1 DHGVHSIDALD
12 DGNEL
17 AVVDYVEDI
26 YRFYRDTEARSIM
39 PPILADDRD
48 LSILY
53 AQEDGRPREYM
64 DFQVEIDEKKRS
76 LVADRLIEVHHTY
89 GLMPETL
96 YLTFQILD
104 RYLSKERVLGTELL
118 LVGVSA
124 LLVASKYEEPR
135 PRKRTTQLENM
146 AFFLAELGLMH
157 YSMTA
162 YRPSLAAASA
172 VYAARYTLKRSP
184 LWTQTLRHHTGYSM
198 QREMRPSIDELSLV
212 SSKEYTAGGLQEILE
227 HQTWSRRLASTCY
240 QTEEVE
246 KVERIQIVTRRYQVY
261 MYVVIGCSPSRLIV
275 VSLGATAGQI
285 RKAAVRGGAARK
297 RGVDLNEGDRL
308 VGGPD
313 PLANPMPSRRFSA
326 RLLAKARLAVL
337 VERPE
342 VAADYIVK
350 EKKDSRESGSL
361 RSDSPDDKGNSM
373 IDSRKKNGTPA
384 LASAL
389 TVQNKKCGRPCKY
402 MDFQVD
408 INEEKRSIV
417 ADRLIEVHH
426 SFGLMPETLY
436 LTFHIIDQYLSKE
449 KVSGTEL
456 PLVGINALLIASKY
470 EESRPQKNIDYGD
483 ILRHA
488 YTKEQMLAK
497 ERDIKWKLSVP
508 TQYVFLVCFLKAAA
522 MCDKEF
528 SSAQAAIVN
537 SQTLEEVA
545 RLEKALKLGQI
556 PEEFM
561 NLGKETTTASG
572 DAAVDGMDTDD
583 QNEVTEAQ
591 DQEQNEEAQ
600 PIEQTGSSCEPHAIE
615 EILCSASGEGTTRQV
630 AADYIVKEKK
640 DGRESGSLRNDS
652 PDDKGNS
659 MIDSRK
665 KTGTPALASALT
677 VQNKDDGVHSI
688 DALEV
693 LAVVDYVD
701 NIYDFYRHAEKCG
714 RPCKYMDFQVD
725 INEEKRS
732 IVADRLIEV
741 HHSFGLMPETLYLT
755 FHIIDQY
762 LSKAKVSGTELPLV
776 GINALLIASK
786 YEESRPQKLEHMVFF
801 LAELGLMH
809 YSMITYWPSVAA
821 ASAVYAARSTLKR
834 TPLWTQT
841 LMHHTGYLEHQLRK
855 CAQQLVIFHSSAAE
869 SRLQAVYK
877 KYSSTRF
884 GAVALLPPATELLR
898 SKEVTSS

>member
-1 DHGVHSIDALD
+1 
-12 DGNEL
+12 
-17 AVVDYVEDI
+17 
-26 YRFYRDTEARSIM
+26 M

-135 PRKRTTQLENM
+135 PRKV
-146 AFFLAELGLMH
+146 H
-157 YSMTA
+157 
-162 YRPSLAAASA
+162 
-172 VYAARYTLKRSP
+172 
-184 LWTQTLRHHTGYSM
+184 
-198 QREMRPSIDELSLV
+198 I
-212 SSKEYTAGGLQEILE
+212 
-227 HQTWSRRLASTCY
+227 
-240 QTEEVE
+240 
-246 KVERIQIVTRRYQVY
+246 
-261 MYVVIGCSPSRLIV
+261 RLIV

-600 PIEQTGSSCEPHAIE
+600 PIEQRKKGEEDTGETLESSFAAS
-615 EILCSASGEGTTRQV
+615 CSRSSSRLLFRGEKPLSEGEKRADRWLQGVRHVLVVLLLLVQVLPLDKFAKRLPDPLANPMPSRRFSARLLAKARLAVLVERPEV

-786 YEESRPQKLEHMVFF
+786 YEESRPQKNIDYGDILRHAYTKEQMLAKERDIMKTLKWKLSVPTQFVFLLEHMVFF

>member
-1 DHGVHSIDALD
+1 MVIRETCMLTVSCVQNMDYRDVSYHVYTKEQILAKEKAIVKALEWDLFVPTQTDALLHD
-12 DGNEL
+12 RL
-17 AVVDYVEDI
+17 
-26 YRFYRDTEARSIM
+26 
-39 PPILADDRD
+39 PPIL
-48 LSILY
+48 
-53 AQEDGRPREYM
+53 GR
-64 DFQVEIDEKKRS
+64 
-76 LVADRLIEVHHTY
+76 RLCRLCSEVH
-89 GLMPETL
+89 PQEVSS
-96 YLTFQILD
+96 LD
-104 RYLSKERVLGTELL
+104 SNAQASHRLL
-118 LVGVSA
+118 DA
-124 LLVASKYEEPR
+124 
-135 PRKRTTQLENM
+135 
-146 AFFLAELGLMH
+146 
-157 YSMTA
+157 
-162 YRPSLAAASA
+162 
-172 VYAARYTLKRSP
+172 
-184 LWTQTLRHHTGYSM
+184 TGA
-198 QREMRPSIDELSLV
+198 EMRPSIDELSLV

-786 YEESRPQKLEHMVFF
+786 YEESRPQKNIDYGDILRHAYTKEQMLAKERDIMKTLKWKLSVPTQFVFLLEHMVFF

>member
-1 DHGVHSIDALD
+1 MVFSRLFFFAHRNDHGVHSIDALD

-17 AVVDYVEDI
+17 AVVDY
-26 YRFYRDTEARSIM
+26 
-39 PPILADDRD
+39 
-48 LSILY
+48 
-53 AQEDGRPREYM
+53 EDGRPREYM

-76 LVADRLIEVHHTY
+76 LVADRLIE
-89 GLMPETL
+89 
-96 YLTFQILD
+96 
-104 RYLSKERVLGTELL
+104 ERVLGTELL

-135 PRKRTTQLENM
+135 PRKVHISCLLTRVLLLPFPLMVIRETCMLTVSCVQNMDYRDVSYHVYTKEQILAKEKAIVKALEWDLFVPTQYVFLVRFVKAAMSDKELENM

-227 HQTWSRRLASTCY
+227 HQTW
-240 QTEEVE
+240 
-246 KVERIQIVTRRYQVY
+246 
-261 MYVVIGCSPSRLIV
+261 SRLIV

>member
-1 DHGVHSIDALD
+1 MVFSRLFFFAHRNVSHRDVSP
-12 DGNEL
+12 
-17 AVVDYVEDI
+17 I
-26 YRFYRDTEARSIM
+26 YTHMFRITGFI
-39 PPILADDRD
+39 
-48 LSILY
+48 
-53 AQEDGRPREYM
+53 
-64 DFQVEIDEKKRS
+64 
-76 LVADRLIEVHHTY
+76 
-89 GLMPETL
+89 
-96 YLTFQILD
+96 
-104 RYLSKERVLGTELL
+104 
-118 LVGVSA
+118 
-124 LLVASKYEEPR
+124 AS
-135 PRKRTTQLENM
+135 M
-146 AFFLAELGLMH
+146 
-157 YSMTA
+157 
-162 YRPSLAAASA
+162 
-172 VYAARYTLKRSP
+172 
-184 LWTQTLRHHTGYSM
+184 
-198 QREMRPSIDELSLV
+198 
-212 SSKEYTAGGLQEILE
+212 
-227 HQTWSRRLASTCY
+227 
-240 QTEEVE
+240 
-246 KVERIQIVTRRYQVY
+246 
-261 MYVVIGCSPSRLIV
+261 RLIV

-841 LMHHTGYLEHQLRK
+841 LMHHTGYLEHQLRI
-855 CAQQLVIFHSSAAE
+855 Q
-869 SRLQAVYK
+869 
-877 KYSSTRF
+877 
-884 GAVALLPPATELLR
+884 
-898 SKEVTSS
+898 

>member
-1 DHGVHSIDALD
+1 MVFSRLFFFAHRNDHGVHSIDALD

-17 AVVDYVEDI
+17 AVVDY
-26 YRFYRDTEARSIM
+26 
-39 PPILADDRD
+39 
-48 LSILY
+48 
-53 AQEDGRPREYM
+53 
-64 DFQVEIDEKKRS
+64 
-76 LVADRLIEVHHTY
+76 
-89 GLMPETL
+89 
-96 YLTFQILD
+96 
-104 RYLSKERVLGTELL
+104 
-118 LVGVSA
+118 
-124 LLVASKYEEPR
+124 
-135 PRKRTTQLENM
+135 RTTQLENM

-841 LMHHTGYLEHQLRK
+841 LMHHTGYLEHQLRI
-855 CAQQLVIFHSSAAE
+855 Q
-869 SRLQAVYK
+869 
-877 KYSSTRF
+877 
-884 GAVALLPPATELLR
+884 
-898 SKEVTSS
+898 

>member
-1 DHGVHSIDALD
+1 PRH
-12 DGNEL
+12 
-17 AVVDYVEDI
+17 VVPPSKLPSG
-26 YRFYRDTEARSIM
+26 SIM

-48 LSILY
+48 LSILH

-135 PRKRTTQLENM
+135 PRKV
-146 AFFLAELGLMH
+146 H
-157 YSMTA
+157 IS
-162 YRPSLAAASA
+162 
-172 VYAARYTLKRSP
+172 
-184 LWTQTLRHHTGYSM
+184 
-198 QREMRPSIDELSLV
+198 
-212 SSKEYTAGGLQEILE
+212 
-227 HQTWSRRLASTCY
+227 C
-240 QTEEVE
+240 
-246 KVERIQIVTRRYQVY
+246 
-261 MYVVIGCSPSRLIV
+261 
-275 VSLGATAGQI
+275 ATAGQI
-285 RKAAVRGGAARK
+285 RKAAVRGSAARK

-337 VERPE
+337 VELPE

-350 EKKDSRESGSL
+350 EKKDGRESGSL
-361 RSDSPDDKGNSM
+361 RNDSPDDKGNSM
-373 IDSRKKNGTPA
+373 IDSRKKTGTPA

-389 TVQNKKCGRPCKY
+389 TVQNKDDGVHSIDALEVLAVVDYVDNIYDFYRHAEACSSSIKCGRPCKY

-522 MCDKEF
+522 MCDKEVSILMRF
-528 SSAQAAIVN
+528 
-537 SQTLEEVA
+537 
-545 RLEKALKLGQI
+545 
-556 PEEFM
+556 
-561 NLGKETTTASG
+561 
-572 DAAVDGMDTDD
+572 
-583 QNEVTEAQ
+583 
-591 DQEQNEEAQ
+591 
-600 PIEQTGSSCEPHAIE
+600 GSFLSL
-615 EILCSASGEGTTRQV
+615 IL
-630 AADYIVKEKK
+630 
-640 DGRESGSLRNDS
+640 
-652 PDDKGNS
+652 
-659 MIDSRK
+659 
-665 KTGTPALASALT
+665 
-677 VQNKDDGVHSI
+677 SI
-688 DALEV
+688 D
-693 LAVVDYVD
+693 
-701 NIYDFYRHAEKCG
+701 
-714 RPCKYMDFQVD
+714 
-725 INEEKRS
+725 
-732 IVADRLIEV
+732 
-741 HHSFGLMPETLYLT
+741 
-755 FHIIDQY
+755 
-762 LSKAKVSGTELPLV
+762 
-776 GINALLIASK
+776 
-786 YEESRPQKLEHMVFF
+786 
-801 LAELGLMH
+801 H
-809 YSMITYWPSVAA
+809 YSMITYWPSLAA
-821 ASAVYAARSTLKR
+821 ASAVYRDGWKPYA
-834 TPLWTQT
+834 
-841 LMHHTGYLEHQLRK
+841 
-855 CAQQLVIFHSSAAE
+855 
-869 SRLQAVYK
+869 
-877 KYSSTRF
+877 
-884 GAVALLPPATELLR
+884 
-898 SKEVTSS
+898 